1 MDSGERLR
9 LLVVLSGRQQG
20 ELARAAGVS
29 EALVS
34 RVLSG
39 DRALTRR
46 TRERLAR
53 ALVDAIIEARSRP

>member
-39 DRALTRR
+39 DRVLTRR

-53 ALVDAIIEARSRP
+53 ALVDSIIEARSHP